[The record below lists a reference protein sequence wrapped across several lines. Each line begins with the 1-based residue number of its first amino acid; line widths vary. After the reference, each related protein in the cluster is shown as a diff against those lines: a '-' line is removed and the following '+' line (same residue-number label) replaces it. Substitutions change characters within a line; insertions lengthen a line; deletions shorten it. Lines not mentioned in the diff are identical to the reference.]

1 MTLGIT
7 REGFLRSTWRFMG
20 SYRWGYKAIV
30 LGFRV
35 PFRVLQGLGINIGY
49 NYSYPTYNPTYN
61 CHEPPSRV
69 GYPFVGCY
77 KGFIQGFYEGLSG
90 FVRVESVAFNRFG
103 SYFDPYRVPRVFS
116 SPTILD
122 K

>member
-35 PFRVLQGLGINIGY
+35 PFRVLQGLGIRFEGTMYPNIGY
-49 NYSYPTYNPTYN
+49 NYSYPTYTPTYN

-69 GYPFVGCY
+69 GYPLCGVLQGVYTRVLRGSFRLRTSRVGS
-77 KGFIQGFYEGLSG
+77 I
-90 FVRVESVAFNRFG
+90 
-103 SYFDPYRVPRVFS
+103 
-116 SPTILD
+116 
-122 K
+122 